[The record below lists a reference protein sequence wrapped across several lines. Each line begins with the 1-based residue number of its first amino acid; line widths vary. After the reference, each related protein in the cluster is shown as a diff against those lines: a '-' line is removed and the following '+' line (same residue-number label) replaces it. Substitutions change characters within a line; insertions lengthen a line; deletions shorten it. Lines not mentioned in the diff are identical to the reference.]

1 MKTILVFTDNTKASE
16 HAARFALVIAQSVKA
31 NILLAVTCKVK
42 NTSAEMVLAEGRR
55 LENLLEKDKWNC
67 VLEDSIG
74 LNHDDGF
81 RPELTEINVSQN
93 DENQLIQLINQDHI
107 WVIVKGMSIDSP
119 KDVPSLNLNCILN
132 RVQCPLL
139 LVPEAWTLKSID
151 RIVYLADLRYCRIK
165 IVKFLEELAS
175 PFKAEVS
182 IANLSAKGLP
192 QMADDYALSIFNNEV
207 GHNAPYDRLL
217 FNNIKERN
225 LEAAID
231 VIINGLH
238 SDLLAIVNHRFHF
251 EEILGGYITDKL
263 PAYITIPLFI
273 FPY

>member
-16 HAARFALVIAQSVKA
+16 HAARFALIIAQSIQA
-31 NILLAVTCKVK
+31 NILLAATCKVK
-42 NTSAEMVLAEGRR
+42 NSSAEMVLVGERS
-55 LENLLEKDKWNC
+55 ENMLVKDKWNC
-67 VLEDSIG
+67 ILEDTTG

-81 RPELTEINVSQN
+81 RPELTEIDVSEN
-93 DENQLIQLINQDHI
+93 DENQLIQLINQRHI
-107 WVIVKGMSIDSP
+107 WLIIKGMSNDLP
-119 KDVPSLNLNCILN
+119 KDILSLNLNCILN

-139 LVPEAWTLKSID
+139 LVPETWTLKSIE

-165 IVKFLEELAS
+165 IVRFLEELAS

-182 IANLSAKGLP
+182 IANLAAKGLP
-192 QMADDYALSIFNNEV
+192 HMADDYALSIFNDEV

-238 SDLLAIVNHRFHF
+238 NDLLAIVNHRFHF
-251 EEILGGYITDKL
+251 EEILGRYISDQL